1 MHRGAANVDFQRR
14 WAQLRQKHDAIKF
27 RFVNVELDL
36 AITYCQIAAAATD
49 RARSYRNISNAERA
63 YTTAAY
69 FLDGNLDAAQKLE
82 MNEKLL
88 RFYSVRVLCDSTIDN

>member
-1 MHRGAANVDFQRR
+1 VYFQRR
-14 WAQLRQKHDAIKF
+14 WAHLLQKHDATKF

-36 AITYCQIAAAATD
+36 AITYCQIAAATTD

-63 YTTAAY
+63 YSAAAS

-82 MNEKLL
+82 INEKLT
-88 RFYSVRVLCDSTIDN
+88 RFYCLRVLCDSTTDD